1 MGERF
6 YAFRKKCRS
15 LSVRLPLGYV
25 ISGLFIMLLII
36 PFSYFR
42 FQRSMVQDYT
52 SMAQG
57 LTGLMSRMLNGD
69 KVQEYLEKNTEL
81 EEYVKLRRQFCEIKD
96 SYPDVLFAHVL
107 RFSEDGSYVIFNMQ
121 DSGKKAVGA
130 PGELVKMEMPY
141 QKYLGDL
148 MAGKEIMVKTGKTA
162 DGYLL
167 AYFRPVF
174 DGKGKYQ
181 CHVCVAFSLKELRS
195 KHFSFL
201 LGMITYVMLAIL
213 VVLLIDIS
221 LVRKRVIRPLAAMSN
236 CVRNFTYDTEQ
247 DRFRNVQAME
257 ELNLQTHDE
266 IEELYYEFMSVM
278 KESLYYMT
286 NLSKAKNNLQEQ
298 EEKIDQIS
306 ETAYKDSLTSVGN
319 PAAFN
324 KLVDVL
330 NRDIAENK
338 ASFAIVMVD
347 LNNLKY
353 VNDTFGHKYGDSYI
367 KGCCNIICSIYKRSP
382 VYRVGGD
389 EFVVVLRNEDYM
401 SRLLRMTQIKEA
413 FKTAH
418 GKQDAQPWEKY
429 SASVGMAEYEDA
441 DESVDQVLKR
451 ADKVMYENK
460 LKFKEKYGSYR

>member
-25 ISGLFIMLLII
+25 ISGLFIMLLVI

-42 FQRSMVQDYT
+42 FQSIMVKDYT

-57 LTGLMSRMLNGD
+57 LTGLMTRMLDGD

-81 EEYVKLRRQFCEIKD
+81 EEYVKLRQQFCEIKN
-96 SYPDVLFAHVL
+96 SYPDVLFAHIL
-107 RFSEDGSYVIFNMQ
+107 RFSEEGSYVIFNMQ
-121 DSGKKAVGA
+121 DSGNKAVGA
-130 PGELVKMEMPY
+130 PGELVKMEKPY
-141 QKYLGDL
+141 QKYLSDL
-148 MAGKEIMVKTGKTA
+148 INGKEIMAKTGKTE

-167 AYFRPVF
+167 TFFRPVF
-174 DGKGKYQ
+174 DSDGKYQ
-181 CHVCVAFSLKELRS
+181 CHVCVAFSLDELRS

-201 LGMITYVMLAIL
+201 FGMVMYVTLAVL
-213 VVLLIDIS
+213 VVLLVDIS
-221 LVRKRVIRPLAAMSN
+221 LVRRRVIRPLTAMSN
-236 CVRNFTYDTEQ
+236 CVQNFTYDTEK
-247 DRFRNVQAME
+247 DRFRNIQTME
-257 ELNLQTHDE
+257 ELNIQTHDE
-266 IEELYYEFMSVM
+266 IEDLYYEFMSVM

-286 NLSKAKNNLQEQ
+286 NLSRAKNNLQEQ

-324 KLVDVL
+324 KLVETL
-330 NRDIAENK
+330 NHDIEEK
-338 ASFAIVMVD
+338 QASFAIVMVD

-367 KGCCNIICSIYKRSP
+367 KGCCRIICSIYKRSP
-382 VYRVGGD
+382 VFRVGGD

-413 FKTAH
+413 FKSAH

-429 SASVGMAEYEDA
+429 SASVGMAEYEET

>member
-25 ISGLFIMLLII
+25 ISGLFIMLLVI

-42 FQRSMVQDYT
+42 FQSIMVKDYT

-57 LTGLMSRMLNGD
+57 LTGLMVRMLDGD
-69 KVQEYLEKNTEL
+69 KIQEYLEKNTEL
-81 EEYVKLRRQFCEIKD
+81 EEYVKLRRQLCEIKD

-107 RFSEDGSYVIFNMQ
+107 RFGEEGSYVIFNMQ
-121 DSGKKAVGA
+121 DSGNKAVGA
-130 PGELVKMEMPY
+130 PGDLVRMEKPY
-141 QKYLGDL
+141 QQYLEGL
-148 MAGKEIMVKTGKTA
+148 IQGKEITIKTGKTE

-167 AYFRPVF
+167 TYFRPVF
-174 DGKGKYQ
+174 DSQGKYQ
-181 CHVCVAFSLKELRS
+181 CHICVAFSLAELRS

-201 LGMITYVMLAIL
+201 FGMATYVTLAVL
-213 VVLLIDIS
+213 VVLLVDIS
-221 LVRKRVIRPLAAMSN
+221 LVRKRVIRPLEAMSN
-236 CVRNFTYDTEQ
+236 CVRNFTYDTEKE
-247 DRFRNVQAME
+247 RFRNVQAME

-286 NLSKAKNNLQEQ
+286 NLSRAKNNLQQQ

-324 KLVDVL
+324 KLAEAL
-330 NRDIAENK
+330 NREIAEK
-338 ASFAIVMVD
+338 TASFAIVMVD

-382 VYRVGGD
+382 VFRVGGD

-429 SASVGMAEYEDA
+429 SASVGMAEYEET
-441 DESVDQVLKR
+441 DENVDQVLKR